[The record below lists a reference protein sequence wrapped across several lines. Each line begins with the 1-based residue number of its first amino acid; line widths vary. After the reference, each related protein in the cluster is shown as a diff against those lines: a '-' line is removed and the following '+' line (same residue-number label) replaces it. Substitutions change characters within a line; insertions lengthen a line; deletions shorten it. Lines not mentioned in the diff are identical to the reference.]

1 MKNVVLH
8 NSYESFHNCLTV
20 RTWVKSAWD
29 KGGRVTYP
37 ETSSSLRFDDS
48 FRNRVYENRHDRNK
62 ERSSIEKILPDMI
75 SNVPL
80 YAIELP
86 WLYEKT
92 YFSMGK
98 GRI

>member
-1 MKNVVLH
+1 
-8 NSYESFHNCLTV
+8 
-20 RTWVKSAWD
+20 
-29 KGGRVTYP
+29 
-37 ETSSSLRFDDS
+37 
-48 FRNRVYENRHDRNK
+48 VYENRHDRNK